1 MPISPA
7 ASVNAKGYETGVFT
21 SIDKTK
27 IPYIHWR
34 QITERKDGRKTA
46 VVFIHGLYS
55 TAEAYNR
62 VLPDLSAMN
71 LSSSSVY
78 AISIRQSGKITMEEK
93 EKKKWKSD
101 KDDKEKKR
109 MSTRPTSTRTR

>member
-55 TAEAYNR
+55 TADAYSR
-62 VLPDLSAMN
+62 VMADLSAMN
-71 LSSSSVY
+71 IRSSSVY
-78 AISIRQSGKITMEEK
+78 AMSLRQSGKITQEDDRP
-93 EKKKWKSD
+93 KWK
-101 KDDKEKKR
+101 KDRDNE
-109 MSTRPTSTRTR
+109 